1 MDISVSS
8 RHLAVSDELHQYAES
23 KIGRLGKY
31 LGGMDR
37 AEVHFSE
44 ERNPR
49 ISAKERCEVT
59 MHGHGHVVR
68 ARVAAH
74 DQFAAVDLVFEKLE
88 HQLHKL
94 KTRLVARHHGKE
106 HRPTSIVHTVGEST
120 DVAVDTVPEA
130 PVGPPPKVVKT
141 KHFEMAPMSVDEAIV
156 QLEMVDHGFY
166 VFADVAS
173 GEVLVLYRRDD
184 GDLGLIRRAS

>member
-1 MDISVSS
+1 
-8 RHLAVSDELHQYAES
+8 
-23 KIGRLGKY
+23 
-31 LGGMDR
+31 
-37 AEVHFSE
+37 
-44 ERNPR
+44 
-49 ISAKERCEVT
+49 

-94 KTRLVARHHGKE
+94 KTRLVARHHGTG
-106 HRPTSIVHTVGEST
+106 HRRTDVIHTVGDARDLPVEASSE
-120 DVAVDTVPEA
+120 VDAEV

-141 KHFEMAPMSVDEAIV
+141 KEFEMPAMSVDEAIV

-166 VFADVAS
+166 VFTEVAS
-173 GEVLVLYRRDD
+173 GEVVVLYRRDD
-184 GDLGLIRRAS
+184 GDLGLIRKAD